1 LYLHTEKQRVNIEK
15 QYLHQTVQT
24 KYKKQTKHLFY
35 NSNITQTSKTSA
47 TRTNRL

>member
-15 QYLHQTVQT
+15 QHLYQTVQT

-35 NSNITQTSKTSA
+35 NSDIKQTSKTPA
-47 TRTNRL
+47 TTK